1 MKTHTTFLLA
11 AALAIVS
18 LLAASVSCGGENSPS
33 VPVVS
38 VKITPPKDDMHEG
51 ETMPL
56 PVEIR
61 PENATNKTLSWTSS
75 RPDVASVVIAGP
87 VGTGATV
94 TAHKAG
100 EASIWA
106 VSRDSGAISNICNI
120 RVGPSI
126 DSISISVD
134 SGFLPLTPSGLPV
147 TLRATIVPATA
158 VNQTVTWSS
167 YNTAVATVRQH
178 EDDGLLCDVL
188 PQQTPGSATI
198 VVMTQ
203 DRSRMAQMDIVVAP
217 GTSEPVDRVEL
228 DKDSVAMGMW
238 CVETLNATVFGEGD
252 APIADQRVAW
262 ASDVPGVVAVTG
274 SSGSGS
280 TATITPVAP
289 GAATITVTSAAD
301 PAMTAECRVTVAGVY
316 ATGYQYS
323 QGVSIAKLWESEG
336 GDGRS
341 LSAGG
346 AQARVNSVF
355 AAGSVVYAAGFEN
368 GQGGDARPRA
378 TLWSRDGSQ
387 SDYRP
392 HSLGDP
398 GNASAV
404 NSVYVPD
411 LDGVPGNVYAAG
423 YENDGDTPVARLWI
437 DGGQVGL
444 FGGGRNAEAKSV
456 YASPDGLYYV
466 AGFQMDEPAG
476 GLGRPRAC
484 LWTNGYQRF
493 LSDVGEPGGDRS
505 AEAASVYVADDVAY
519 VAGFEKN
526 DEGRTVA
533 KLWIIDGASVFA
545 VTLSNGLSDA
555 RANAVFA
562 VGDAYYVA
570 GHEYDDGGKSRARL
584 WARAEGLAPSQGL
597 SDGAANADARAVFAL
612 GGGVYVAG
620 AENNYY
626 GRPTGRLWLLDAG
639 RPVQT
644 RTLGNGTD
652 NSAALSVFLK

>member
-1 MKTHTTFLLA
+1 MKNLLICLA
-11 AALAIVS
+11 AAL
-18 LLAASVSCGGENSPS
+18 LAPMVPMVFVSCGGEDSQS
-33 VPVVS
+33 VPVAS

-56 PVEIR
+56 SVEIM

-75 RPDVASVVIAGP
+75 RPDVASVVMAGM
-87 VGTGATV
+87 GATV

-100 EASIWA
+100 ETYVWA

-120 RVGPSI
+120 KVGPAVADI
-126 DSISISVD
+126 FISVE
-134 SGFLPLTPSGLPV
+134 SGFLPLTLSGLPV

-167 YNTAVATVRQH
+167 YNTAVATTRQH
-178 EDDGLLCDVL
+178 GDNGLLCDIV

-203 DRSRMAQMDIVVAP
+203 DRSRMAQLDIVVAP
-217 GTSEPVDRVEL
+217 GASEPVERVEL
-228 DKDSVAMGMW
+228 DKYSPTVGMW
-238 CVETLNATVFGEGD
+238 GVETLGATVFGEDDEAIGG
-252 APIADQRVAW
+252 QRVAW
-262 ASDVPGVVAVTG
+262 ASDAPGVVAVA
-274 SSGSGS
+274 GSGS

-289 GAATITVTSAAD
+289 GAATITATSAAD
-301 PAMTAECRVTVAGVY
+301 PAVIAECSVTVAGVY
-316 ATGYQYS
+316 AAGYQYG
-323 QGVSIAKLWESEG
+323 QGVSIAKLWESEA

-341 LSAGG
+341 LSSGG

-368 GQGGDARPRA
+368 GPGADARPRA

-411 LDGVPGNVYAAG
+411 LEGVPGNVYAAG
-423 YENDGDTPVARLWI
+423 YENDGDTPIARLWI

-444 FGGGRNAEAKSV
+444 YGGGRNAEAKSV

-466 AGFQMDEPAG
+466 AGLQMDELAG
-476 GLGRPRAC
+476 GRGRPRAC

-493 LSDVGEPGGDRS
+493 LSEIGAPDRDRS
-505 AEAASVYVADDVAY
+505 AEAASVYVSDDVAY

-526 DEGRTVA
+526 DDGRTVA
-533 KLWIIDGASVFA
+533 KLWIIDGASVFTI
-545 VTLSNGLSDA
+545 TLSNGLSDA

-562 VGDAYYVA
+562 MGDAYYVA
-570 GHEYDDGGKSRARL
+570 GCEYDDNGMSRARL
-584 WARAEGLAPSQGL
+584 WAGADELAPSQDL
-597 SDGAANADARAVFAL
+597 SDGVANAAAYAVFAL
-612 GGGVYVAG
+612 GGGVYAAG
-620 AENNYY
+620 TENNYY

-644 RTLGNGTD
+644 RALGNGTD